1 MLENYLTYLVFL
13 NNKLTKFFTSQKQF
27 IFCKK
32 GCARCCKNAEF
43 PYSEIELKYLLYGFL
58 QLDKETQNKIEENI
72 KRIVEEKSK
81 FKGSTFLYDCPF
93 LIDDVCSVYD
103 YRGIVCRTFGLL
115 TKGMDDR
122 VKVPFCCYQ
131 GLNYSNILNKKTK
144 KLSQA
149 KIKKLKLIDEPLGFN
164 ISYQFLTDPDFEN
177 SFGFKFGEKRPMIDW
192 FYDMKDNVQE
202 AAAAHTNQS

>member
-13 NNKLTKFFTSQKQF
+13 NNKLTKFFASQTQF

-58 QLDKETQNKIEENI
+58 RLDKDTQNKIEANI
-72 KRIVEEKSK
+72 KRVVDEKSQ
-81 FKGSTFLYDCPF
+81 FNGSTFLYDCPF

-103 YRGIVCRTFGLL
+103 YRGIICRTFGLL
-115 TKGMDDR
+115 TKGTDDR

-149 KIKKLKLIDEPLGFN
+149 KIKKLKLVDEPVGFN

-177 SFGFKFGEKRPMIDW
+177 SFGFKFGRKRPLIDW
-192 FYDMKDNVQE
+192 FYDMKDNIQE
-202 AAAAHTNQS
+202 AAAMHTDQS

>member
-13 NNKLTKFFTSQKQF
+13 NNKLTKFFESQKQF
-27 IFCKK
+27 IFCQK
-32 GCARCCKNAEF
+32 GCAKCCKNAEF
-43 PYSEIELKYLLYGFL
+43 PYSQIELKYLLYGFL
-58 QLDKETQNKIEENI
+58 RLDKKTQNKIEENI

-81 FKGSTFLYDCPF
+81 YKGDAFRYTCPF

-115 TKGMDDR
+115 TKGVDDR

-149 KIKKLKLIDEPLGFN
+149 KIKKLKLVDEPLGFN
-164 ISYQFLTDPDFEN
+164 ISYQFLTDPDFEK
-177 SFGFKFGEKRPMIDW
+177 SFKFEFGEKKPLIDW
-192 FYDMKDNVQE
+192 FYEMKDKLPAEPAVQ
-202 AAAAHTNQS
+202 NP

>member
-13 NNKLTKFFTSQKQF
+13 NNKLTKFFESQKQF
-27 IFCKK
+27 IFCQK
-32 GCARCCKNAEF
+32 GCAKCCKNAEF
-43 PYSEIELKYLLYGFL
+43 PYSQIELKYLLYGFL
-58 QLDKETQNKIEENI
+58 RLDKKTQNKIEENI

-81 FKGSTFLYDCPF
+81 YKGDAFRYTCPF

-115 TKGMDDR
+115 TKGVDDR

-149 KIKKLKLIDEPLGFN
+149 KIKKLKLVDEPLGFN
-164 ISYQFLTDPDFEN
+164 ISYQFLTDPDFEK
-177 SFGFKFGEKRPMIDW
+177 SFKFEFGEKKPLIDW
-192 FYDMKDNVQE
+192 FYEMKDKLPAEPAVE
-202 AAAAHTNQS
+202 NQ

>member
-13 NNKLTKFFTSQKQF
+13 NNKLTKFFESQKQF
-27 IFCKK
+27 IFCQK
-32 GCARCCKNAEF
+32 GCAKCCKNAEF
-43 PYSEIELKYLLYGFL
+43 PYSQIELKYLLYGFL
-58 QLDKETQNKIEENI
+58 RLDKKTQNKIEENI

-81 FKGSTFLYDCPF
+81 YKGDAFRYTCPF

-115 TKGMDDR
+115 TKGVDDR

-149 KIKKLKLIDEPLGFN
+149 KIKKLKLVDEPLGFN
-164 ISYQFLTDPDFEN
+164 ISYQFLTDPDFEK
-177 SFGFKFGEKRPMIDW
+177 SFKFEFGEKKPLIDW
-192 FYDMKDNVQE
+192 FYEMKDKLPAEPAVQ
-202 AAAAHTNQS
+202 NQ